1 MKILVAD
8 SGPDRVIEIL
18 KADPSWNVV
27 NLPKTKGQIAD
38 EIRDADALLVR
49 SATKV
54 TAELLDS
61 AARLVV
67 IGRAGVGV
75 DNIDL
80 DAATR
85 KGVLVMNTPGGNA
98 ISVAEHTMTL
108 LLALAHPVA
117 QADASMKAGKWEKK
131 KFTGSELRDKTL
143 GLIGLGTIGT
153 EVARLAQALKMTVV
167 AYDPYVSTVVA
178 HEQNISLLALEE
190 VLKTSDFIS
199 LHSSLT
205 PETTHLI
212 NAKNLALTR
221 KGIRVVNCARGELVD
236 EAALLA
242 PME

>member
-8 SGPDRVIEIL
+8 SVPDNIIGIL

-27 NLPKTKGQIAD
+27 NLPKTKGQVAE

-54 TAELLDS
+54 TAQLLEN
-61 AARLVV
+61 AKRLVV

-98 ISVAEHTMTL
+98 ISVAEHTMAL
-108 LLALAHPVA
+108 LLAMAHPVA

-131 KFTGSELRDKTL
+131 KFTGTELRDKTL
-143 GLIGLGTIGT
+143 GLVGLGTIGT
-153 EVARLAQALKMTVV
+153 EVARLAQAHKMTVV
-167 AYDPYVSTVVA
+167 AFDPYVSTVLA
-178 HEQNISLLALEE
+178 IEQNIRLVPLEE
-190 VLKTSDFIS
+190 LLTTSDFIS
-199 LHSSLT
+199 LHSSLPPAT
-205 PETTHLI
+205 RPLI
-212 NAKNLALTR
+212 TSKSLPL
-221 KGIRVVNCARGELVD
+221 
-236 EAALLA
+236 
-242 PME
+242 